1 MLKQAK
7 GARFARILPASTLQG
22 WLHRVDSH
30 TATSIPHAP
39 SGPSHAPEEPIDRA
53 GPIRR
58 VSPSLIA
65 EWAHWPSG
73 SHWPSEPNPPLP
85 SEPSLIALFLAFM
98 ASPAQESGNRAAL
111 GPPRFSPTLPTR
123 QNVRSCKS
131 NRSQWRNSL
140 LYSPHLMPWNPE
152 MRRIEQTHG
161 KTSAIRWP
169 FDGHSLLT
177 PFDRF
182 LIRIK
187 STKGTEQTNPPMRY
201 SNTLRTVTSST
212 GQPIRA
218 SAIASKTPRS
228 CSRGLRK
235 TADSNK
241 RYTRRSAYSNKRHSR
256 HSEAAAT
263 ALVQSSLAERSSIRT
278 IATGRS
284 LATRCTPSASSHGR
298 SPG

>member
-1 MLKQAK
+1 M
-7 GARFARILPASTLQG
+7 
-22 WLHRVDSH
+22 
-30 TATSIPHAP
+30 
-39 SGPSHAPEEPIDRA
+39 
-53 GPIRR
+53 
-58 VSPSLIA
+58 
-65 EWAHWPSG
+65 
-73 SHWPSEPNPPLP
+73 PSEPGLV
-85 SEPSLIALFLAFM
+85 ALFLAFA

-111 GPPRFSPTLPTR
+111 GPPRFPPTLPTR

-177 PFDRF
+177 PFARL

-201 SNTLRTVTSST
+201 SNTLRTATSST

-218 SAIASKTPRS
+218 SAIASKTLRS

-241 RYTRRSAYSNKRHSR
+241 RHTRRSADSTNGIRCPANSNKRYAR
-256 HSEAAAT
+256 YSEVAAT
-263 ALVQSSLAERSSIRT
+263 ALAQSSLAERSSIRT
-278 IATGRS
+278 IATGARWQH
-284 LATRCTPSASSHGR
+284 AVPSAHRATGTC
-298 SPG
+298 